1 MIVELYYLVGCVPL
15 SGLKLLVL
23 IYYKFT
29 RLLYQNPFFV
39 AVVLIY
45 ESAMVSPFEAS
56 ARI

>member
-45 ESAMVSPFEAS
+45 ASAMVSQLEAS